1 MGAYIL
7 RRVLLM
13 IPTLLGIMIV
23 NFALAQF
30 MPGGPVEQMLA
41 CVQGQGDVL
50 KSVTGGGDAGQ
61 SEAAGVDQG
70 ESGYV
75 GARGL
80 SKDFIDRLEVQ
91 MGFARI
97 VCAKEH
103 TGTPSLSDPAC
114 TKEQIGGVERFL
126 IMMKNYLRF
135 DFGQSFFRSVSVVDL
150 VIEKM
155 PVSISLGLWS
165 TLLAYLISIP
175 LGIRKAVKDGTP
187 FDTWTSGTI
196 IVAYAIPGF
205 LFAVMLIVLFA
216 GGSYWKIFPLRGL
229 TSDNWDSLSLGGKII
244 DYFWHITLPT
254 IASTIASFA
263 TLTLLTK
270 NSFLEEINKQYVM
283 TARAKGLTERRVL
296 YGHVFRNAMLI
307 VIAGFPGL
315 FLAVLFGGGLLIE
328 TIFSLDG
335 LGRLG
340 YEATIARD
348 YPVVFGTL
356 YAFGLLGLLVGILS
370 DLMYVL
376 TDPRIDFGKRSG

>member
-41 CVQGQGDVL
+41 RVQGQGDVL

-61 SEAAGVDQG
+61 SEASGIDQG

-97 VCAKEH
+97 VCAEGH
-103 TGTPSLSDPAC
+103 TGTPSLADPAC

-126 IMMKNYLRF
+126 IMMGNYLRF

-150 VIEKM
+150 VIEKL

-229 TSDNWDSLSLGGKII
+229 TSDNWESLSLGGKIV